1 MITMFAGRAIGYKSK
16 FQTVIAHSS
25 TEAEFI
31 AASDTGKM
39 ILFYRSLLEELNLP

>member
-1 MITMFAGRAIGYKSK
+1 MIIMFAGRAIGYM
-16 FQTVIAHSS
+16 IAHSS